1 MGDNS
6 PSCSKIGIG
15 LRRIEPKEVVMK
27 VHITVFCSECPTEE
41 PKIITLFTRIPVCG
55 RFCLAEAQTK
65 YIRTI
70 LRMAAE
76 EIHQNG

>member
-1 MGDNS
+1 
-6 PSCSKIGIG
+6 
-15 LRRIEPKEVVMK
+15 MK
-27 VHITVFCSECPTEE
+27 VHITVFCSECESEE

-76 EIHQNG
+76 EVSNG